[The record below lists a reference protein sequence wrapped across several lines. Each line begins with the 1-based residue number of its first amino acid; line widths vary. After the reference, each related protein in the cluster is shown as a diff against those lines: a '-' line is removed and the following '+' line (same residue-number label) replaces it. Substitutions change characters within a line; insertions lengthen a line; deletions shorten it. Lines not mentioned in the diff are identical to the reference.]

1 MDKLQNIPGEIV
13 IRMMPEEIMME
24 NLATS
29 QNVLCTL
36 AIYVRK
42 IAELKAEKLKVKL
55 PPGVG
60 STTFDRSTG
69 EYVVTFAED
78 IENVL

>member
-1 MDKLQNIPGEIV
+1 MGKLTKLPDKII
-13 IRMMPEEIMME
+13 IRMTPEEIMME

-36 AIYVRK
+36 ATYVRK
-42 IAELKAEKLKVKL
+42 IAELKAEMLKVKL
-55 PPGVG
+55 PLGVG

-69 EYVVTFAED
+69 EYVVTFAEN
-78 IENVL
+78 IEGAI

>member
-1 MDKLQNIPGEIV
+1 ML
-13 IRMMPEEIMME
+13 PEEIMME
-24 NLATS
+24 TLATS

-36 AIYVRK
+36 ATYVRK

-55 PPGVG
+55 PSGVG
-60 STTFDRSTG
+60 STTFDRRTG

-78 IENVL
+78 IEKVL

>member
-1 MDKLQNIPGEIV
+1 MGRLQMFPGKIV
-13 IRMMPEEIMME
+13 IRMTPEEIMLE

-36 AIYVRK
+36 ATYVRK

-55 PPGVG
+55 PSGVG
-60 STTFDRSTG
+60 STTFDRNTG
-69 EYVVTFAED
+69 EYVVTFAER
-78 IENVL
+78 IEGVI